1 MATCG
6 DSFADFCADFAPI
19 LENTVKTLE
28 VSGPMHAAAGF
39 APARRIDRA
48 ITRRARLMVQMI
60 ATVGLIFSLAVA
72 ATAVS
77 IGIARAQAPA
87 HISVTAV
94 R

>member
-1 MATCG
+1 MAIR
-6 DSFADFCADFAPI
+6 FAEQEDI
-19 LENTVKTLE
+19 VKTLE
-28 VSGPMHAAAGF
+28 LSGPVYATAGF
-39 APARRIDRA
+39 APARRSDRA

-77 IGIARAQAPA
+77 IGIARAQAST

-94 R
+94 G